1 MITKALNEEYL
12 WKGQIQIH
20 QHDKPALHVWPKP
33 LRREPLVPS
42 NPRMND
48 ELNSNYSD
56 YSKSY
61 WAGVKE
67 RAALYRAAR
76 QNMLKKNNQP

>member
-33 LRREPLVPS
+33 LKREPLVPS
-42 NPRMND
+42 NPAMSD

-56 YSKSY
+56 YSKRY

-67 RAALYRAAR
+67 RATIYRAAR
-76 QNMLKKNNQP
+76 QITGKKNTLP

>member
-1 MITKALNEEYL
+1 MITKPLNEDYL

-20 QHDKPALHVWPKP
+20 QDYKPTLHIWPKP
-33 LRREPLVPS
+33 LKREPIVPS

-48 ELNSNYSD
+48 ELNANYAD
-56 YSKSY
+56 YSKRY

-67 RAALYRAAR
+67 RAALYREAR
-76 QNMLKKNNQP
+76 RNALKKNNQS